1 MINTA
6 PPRKTG
12 SVAGRTNHS
21 SLSSPIAEGS
31 NSPVVSQS
39 DSNTART
46 QLAALRGRHPFLSPT
61 AGSASEKAMTSRK
74 FSKSPIRGELV
85 GRLSAAY
92 EPNTA
97 SSDYSSVAPSSAF
110 QSSLS
115 AYTAALSLSASKS
128 EAKAKKGAN
137 IEKGEPLVSTKPTP
151 HSHASLAVDTTG
163 VATDALVTPSSI
175 RARSIVASPAS
186 SSTPNKAS
194 PLASQN
200 RPPTLD
206 LSPINSTTHGDDRI
220 HTSRSSQG
228 SATITVASN
237 RHSLASESSTNF
249 FPKASPVGHPEL
261 KKGIAIEKTTT
272 APPPPP
278 PPPSPSSSRFLSS
291 HSQSDMPNPME
302 EAVIKRELRQME
314 TRLENY
320 CNQRLEQWENRK
332 RLSASSNNQ
341 SDTQHALDLQ
351 ALQALR
357 NELEESTRRQIKQ
370 TESRLEQYCNQR
382 FEQMET
388 KVNERLQQ
396 IRSSLE
402 EFLIIAE
409 SEGIYP
415 APMEGSSSNHPTGT
429 VGKGRNYG

>member
-1 MINTA
+1 
-6 PPRKTG
+6 
-12 SVAGRTNHS
+12 
-21 SLSSPIAEGS
+21 
-31 NSPVVSQS
+31 
-39 DSNTART
+39 
-46 QLAALRGRHPFLSPT
+46 
-61 AGSASEKAMTSRK
+61 
-74 FSKSPIRGELV
+74 
-85 GRLSAAY
+85 
-92 EPNTA
+92 
-97 SSDYSSVAPSSAF
+97 
-110 QSSLS
+110 
-115 AYTAALSLSASKS
+115 
-128 EAKAKKGAN
+128 
-137 IEKGEPLVSTKPTP
+137 
-151 HSHASLAVDTTG
+151 
-163 VATDALVTPSSI
+163 
-175 RARSIVASPAS
+175 
-186 SSTPNKAS
+186 
-194 PLASQN
+194 
-200 RPPTLD
+200 
-206 LSPINSTTHGDDRI
+206 
-220 HTSRSSQG
+220 
-228 SATITVASN
+228 
-237 RHSLASESSTNF
+237 
-249 FPKASPVGHPEL
+249 
-261 KKGIAIEKTTT
+261 
-272 APPPPP
+272 
-278 PPPSPSSSRFLSS
+278 
-291 HSQSDMPNPME
+291 MPNPMD

-332 RLSASSNNQ
+332 RLASSNNQ